1 MNLKKTDIT
10 LHVDETLDAQRRAEL
25 RRSLCTLPGVFDVVN
40 RDETPHL
47 MVVEYNPYS
56 LKSDEI
62 LRTVTRRG
70 LHAELIGL

>member
-1 MNLKKTDIT
+1 MDLKKTDIT
-10 LHVDETLDAQRRAEL
+10 VHIDETLDPARREEV
-25 RRSLCTLPGVFDVVN
+25 RHSLCTLPGVFEVRN

-62 LRTVTRRG
+62 LRAVTCRG